1 MRKSGILLPVSSLPS
16 RYGIGC
22 FSKEAYE
29 WVDFLKEAG
38 QGFWQILPLGPIGYG
53 DSPYQSF
60 STFAGNP
67 YFISLEKLISY
78 GWLED
83 RECEEIKWGTDE
95 RYVDYGILYRN
106 RFDLLKK
113 AFVRSRIEENPD
125 FLEFRKKEKEW
136 LEDYALFMA
145 LKNEHNGEPWTVWE
159 DDLRYRDGQT
169 LRQKQEELKEEIC
182 FYEFLQFEFY
192 REWLELKSYANSQGI
207 GIIGDIP
214 IYVSMD
220 SADAWSGKEL
230 FQFDEQAR
238 PLGVAGCPPDGFS
251 AVGQLWG
258 NPLYDWEYHQSTG
271 FDWWM
276 KRLRFCFRMYDV
288 VRIDHFRGFDEYY
301 EIPYGAADAREGRWR
316 KGPGIKLFDKV
327 RQVFGK
333 REIIAEDLGY
343 VTDSVRK
350 LVADSGYPGMKVLEF
365 AFDSRDSGSANDYLP
380 YNYDKN
386 SVVYT
391 GTHDNETIAGWFC
404 EGIQDEEQRMVRDY
418 LCEYN
423 REDKEMY
430 YPLVCLAM
438 ASVSKLCVIP
448 LQDWLGYDNRA
459 RMNVPSTTGNN
470 WKWRVKKEELT
481 EELAKTAYLTAK
493 RYGRLLFTGQ
503 ECAKLRIP

>member
-1 MRKSGILLPVSSLPS
+1 MRRSGILLPVSSLPS

-29 WVDFLKEAG
+29 WIDFLKRAG
-38 QGFWQILPLGPIGYG
+38 QGFWQILPLGPTGYG

-83 RECEEIKWGTDE
+83 KECEEIVWGIDE
-95 RYVDYGILYRN
+95 RYVDYGILYEN

-113 AFVRSRIEENPD
+113 AFVRSGIEENQD

-145 LKNEHNGEPWTVWE
+145 LKKEHDGEPWTVWE
-159 DDLRYRDGQT
+159 DALRYRDGQT

-192 REWLELKSYANSQGI
+192 REWLGLKGYANSQGI
-207 GIIGDIP
+207 EIIGDIP

-258 NPLYDWEYHQSTG
+258 NPLYDWEYHHSTG

-276 KRLRFCFRMYDV
+276 KRLGHSFRMYDV

-301 EIPYGAADAREGRWR
+301 EIPYGDADARGGRWR
-316 KGPGIKLFDKV
+316 KGPGIKLFEKV

-386 SVVYT
+386 TVVYT

-404 EGIQDEEQRMVRDY
+404 EGIRDEEQRMVRDY
-418 LCEYN
+418 LCEYSRADN
-423 REDKEMY
+423 EMY
-430 YPLVCLAM
+430 YPLVCMAM

-481 EELAKTAYLTAK
+481 EELAEMICLAAK
-493 RYGRLLFTGQ
+493 RYGRLNR
-503 ECAKLRIP
+503 EYED